1 MSEYKLEVPQ
11 KVRDKVLARI
21 DQKRVAELCSQLIQ
35 LNSMVENESAEVEMA
50 DFVAGYLKDLGLKVR
65 KVDFPEDME
74 SIPGVSAG
82 SHPQVIAERKGS
94 GRGVRLMIGGHL
106 DTEPAV
112 NPELWTHDPYSGHID
127 WEEGFVYGLG
137 TVNMKQS
144 LASFMEA
151 VRAVVTSGVELKGDL
166 LFAGW
171 SQENVGLIGSKYLAH
186 NWSELDLG
194 PLPDM
199 VFDGEQTDCSV
210 WSTNMGM
217 ALFRITTHG
226 RLGHVSSRYTHHP
239 SYDGFRQVNALD
251 KMVKII
257 NELKDVRKNFRYER
271 GHFLGDPV
279 ISLGKV
285 ETKVPGAGTRACLGV
300 EECSMYVDLRFPPGA
315 DKESLKQDIER
326 IIYNLSIEDPEMKA
340 EVESFPG
347 PMGLEVDQPILP
359 DPDLPL
365 LKVLKTAHKEV
376 FGEDLIVDSETSGTT
391 THRVVDWTRYAGSDL
406 ISFYS
411 VGVPGLNY
419 GAGVVP
425 VTPDEK
431 VSIQQLA
438 DHCRVSALTI
448 MEICGV
454 AG

>member
-1 MSEYKLEVPQ
+1 MPEYSLEVA
-11 KVRDKVLARI
+11 RDIREKVLKKI
-21 DQKRVAELCSQLIQ
+21 DIKRVAELCSQLVRID
-35 LNSMVENESAEVEMA
+35 SMVENESAEVEMA
-50 DFVAGYLKDLGLKVR
+50 DFVARYLKDLGLEVR
-65 KVDFPEDME
+65 LIDFPKDLEGL
-74 SIPGVSAG
+74 PGVSAG
-82 SHPQVIAERKGS
+82 GHPQVIAERKGS
-94 GRGVRLMIGGHL
+94 GGGTRLMVGGHL

-127 WEEGFVYGLG
+127 WEEGFIYGLG

-151 VRAVVTSGVELKGDL
+151 VRAIVLAGVKLKGDL

-186 NWSELDLG
+186 NWAELGLG

-199 VFDGEQTDCSV
+199 VLDGEQTDCSI

-217 ALFRITTHG
+217 ALYRITTRG

-239 SYDGFRQVNALD
+239 SYDGFRQINALE
-251 KMVKII
+251 KMIKII

-285 ETKVPGAGTRACLGV
+285 ETKVPGTGTRACLGV
-300 EECSMYVDLRFPPGA
+300 EECSLYVDFRFPPGA

-326 IIYNLSIEDPEMKA
+326 IIYNLSIDDPELKA
-340 EVESFPG
+340 EVVSFPG
-347 PMGLEVDQPILP
+347 PLGLEVDQPMLP
-359 DPDLPL
+359 DPDSAL
-365 LKVLKTAHKEV
+365 LKVLKTTHREI
-376 FGEDLIVDSETSGTT
+376 FGQELIVDCDSSGAT
-391 THRVVDWTRYAGSDL
+391 THRVIDWTRYAGSDL
-406 ISFYS
+406 ISFFS

-431 VSIQQLA
+431 VSLEQLVN
-438 DHCRVSALTI
+438 HSRVSALTI

-454 AG
+454 A